1 MIDKTDKNSD
11 DSDVARGFEKH
22 KKQWQSQGITIL
34 SQMLWLLNLLESVGH
49 GRDDKKDMESVI
61 DKQSF

>member
-11 DSDVARGFEKH
+11 DSVVAMGFEKH

-34 SQMLWLLNLLESVGH
+34 SQMLWLLNLRESVDQ
-49 GRDDKKDMESVI
+49 GRGGKKDMESVI

>member
-11 DSDVARGFEKH
+11 DSDVAMGFEKH
-22 KKQWQSQGITIL
+22 KKQWQSQGTSIL
-34 SQMLWLLNLLESVGH
+34 SQMLWLLNLLESVDQ
-49 GRDDKKDMESVI
+49 GRGGKKDMESVI